1 MKFPVNLATQPFHR
15 DRPILVASGAVALLM
30 LCSLVLLISL
40 AIADHRRSADTR
52 RVLARLD
59 QQLSRT
65 AKEQARLDA
74 ELRQPENAE
83 VLERSLFLN
92 ALLYRKGI
100 SWTKVF
106 SDLEKILPPNVRLIN
121 IRPQVFSENQVYL
134 EMTLGSD
141 SLPPVIETLTRFESS
156 DVFGAT
162 TLYSTVPPSQTDPLY
177 RCRVSVNYAQKF

>member
-1 MKFPVNLATQPFHR
+1 MKFSINLATQPYR
-15 DRPILVASGAVALLM
+15 KDRPILVASGAVALLM
-30 LCSLVLLISL
+30 LGSLVLLISL
-40 AIADHRRSADTR
+40 AVADHGRSAVTR
-52 RVLARLD
+52 GVITKLD
-59 QQLSRT
+59 QQASRV
-65 AKEQARLDA
+65 AKDQSRLDA

-106 SDLEKILPPNVRLIN
+106 SDLEKVLPPNVRLIN
-121 IRPQVFSENQVYL
+121 VRPQVVSENQVYL

-156 DVFGAT
+156 DLFGAT
-162 TLYSTVPPSQTDPLY
+162 TLYSTVPPSQSEPLY
-177 RCRVSVNYAQKF
+177 RCRVSVNYAQKL